1 MIFTVL
7 VTYLCSETFKTNY
20 YSKNIFFIYSDV
32 AGIRLSN
39 VVKRRY
45 ALKDRVEE
53 LGYSNITGKATRVIK
68 YDLGTQES
76 LNLQTLD

>member
-1 MIFTVL
+1 MIFIVFM
-7 VTYLCSETFKTNY
+7 TYLCCETFKTNHY
-20 YSKNIFFIYSDV
+20 DKNNFFYSDV
-32 AGIRLSN
+32 PDIRLSN